1 MRRHDAVLDRIVKAI
16 PGSLGEVQV
25 DRKATATTS
34 MLRPDIVITNEVTRR
49 VTIVDVT
56 IPFENRYQTMEV
68 ARQAMIEKYKP
79 LVDELREK
87 GYTVDLDAIV
97 VGSLGSWDPANERV
111 LRTIKID
118 RRYAKLMRKLIVS
131 DTI

>member
-97 VGSLGSWDPANERV
+97 VGSLGSWDPANER
-111 LRTIKID
+111 T
-118 RRYAKLMRKLIVS
+118 
-131 DTI
+131 